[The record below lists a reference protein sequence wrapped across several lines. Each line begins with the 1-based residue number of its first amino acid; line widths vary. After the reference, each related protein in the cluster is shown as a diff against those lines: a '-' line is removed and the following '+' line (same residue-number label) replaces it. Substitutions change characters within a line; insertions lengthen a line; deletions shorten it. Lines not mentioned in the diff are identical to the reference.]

1 MRKVVVMLVA
11 LVVGALIAGPAIAKK
26 GGGKKTV
33 FNIKL
38 SGKAEKPKAGSKTG
52 SGTAKLTVD
61 AGKGQVCFK
70 LTWSKIKDPTASHIH
85 VGGKSTSGPVVVA
98 LFEGKA
104 KHSGCVSA
112 SKSVLSA
119 ILKKPG
125 GYYVNIHTPDFP
137 AGAIRGQL

>member
-38 SGKAEKPKAGSKTG
+38 SGKAETPAGSKTG
-52 SGTAKLTVD
+52 SGTAKLTID
-61 AGKGQVCFK
+61 ASKGQVCFK
-70 LTWSKIKDPTASHIH
+70 LSWSKIKDPTASHIH
-85 VGGKSTSGPVVVA
+85 KGAKGSSGPVVVA
-98 LFEGKA
+98 LFAGKP

-112 SKSVLSA
+112 SKSVISA

-125 GYYVNIHTPDFP
+125 GYYVNIHTSDFP